1 MENLMAIN
9 FSDLGAGGG
18 GGSDLGG
25 EIVDSFFL
33 NATSSDFRREITL
46 TPGGWYSFAAISR
59 TGSTLVLNYYKQDG
73 TFNNALT
80 QFSSLVSGEPKTNI
94 IQIPSGF
101 TGIYIPY
108 ETYPFSGALVVR
120 EYAAPGTD
128 PLAYRFVPDV
138 LSFNEPS
145 SNNYSATS
153 DILHYGGGFAQT
165 KDQTWGLSY
174 FPHPTDGSSNYVGIN
189 NGGTNL
195 WTFPAS
201 SSAGNAAAGRAAFA
215 GYSNAL
221 GRDQTW
227 WIWWN
232 SSPETRWNESATPIR
247 FDNLS
252 VSDTT
257 GTFFGHDGSNGSTIY
272 TGNLS
277 SWTSRS
283 KPSNRT
289 WTRVASSPTTNIALC
304 DESGTSYQQLLFY
317 STNDGA
323 SWSTGTMAA
332 SPFGSSDQWK
342 DIVYGEDSNG
352 VGRFVAVSWKGAGA
366 TSTDN
371 GATWTTTGFNG
382 SDQWRH
388 IVYGE
393 GIFMTAKASST
404 QYYRTENGSSWT
416 YRGANGSQNF
426 GYRRPAFGDSIFMFS
441 STYSQTNKHTIK
453 TKLLDI

>member
-1 MENLMAIN
+1 MAIN
-9 FSDLGAGGG
+9 FSDLGGGG
-18 GGSDLGG
+18 GGGA
-25 EIVDSFFL
+25 EIADSFFL

-46 TPGGWYSFAAISR
+46 TPGGWYSFDATSR

-73 TFNNALT
+73 TFNNGLT

-94 IQIPSGF
+94 IQIPSDF
-101 TGIYIPY
+101 KGIYISY
-108 ETYPFSGALVVR
+108 ATSSFSGALVIR
-120 EYAAPGTD
+120 EHEAPGTD
-128 PLAYRFVPDV
+128 PLTFRFEPDV
-138 LSFNEPS
+138 LNFDQPS

-165 KDQTWGLSY
+165 KNQTWGVSY

-195 WTFPAS
+195 WTAPVYC
-201 SSAGNAAAGRAAFA
+201 SAGNAAAGRAAFA
-215 GYSNAL
+215 GFSNAT
-221 GRDQTW
+221 GQNQAW
-227 WIWWN
+227 WIYWN
-232 SSPETRWNESATPIR
+232 SSPETMWNQSATPIR
-247 FDNLS
+247 FENLS

-257 GTFFGHDGSNGSTIY
+257 GTFFAHDGSNGNTVY
-272 TGNLS
+272 TGNLY

-283 KPSNRT
+283 KPSNNRR

-323 SWSTGTMAA
+323 SWSEGTMAA

-352 VGRFVAVSWKGAGA
+352 VGRFVALSWKGAGA

-382 SDQWRH
+382 SDQFKH

-393 GIFMTAKASST
+393 GIFIAAKAFSNT
-404 QYYRTENGSSWT
+404 YYRTENGSSWT
-416 YRGANGSQNF
+416 YRGANGNQNF
-426 GYRRPAFGDSIFMFS
+426 GDRRPAFGDSIFMFS
-441 STYSQTNKHTIK
+441 STYAQTNKHTRK